1 MQGGSV
7 VDHQLLTFVTVAEKK
22 NFTRAAEELH
32 VTQSAVTLAIKTL
45 EKNYKTKLLDRTN
58 KYVRLTKAGEILYH
72 HAKEILSRYEKVQRL
87 LDDLIH
93 AASGPL
99 SIGSSYTFGEYLLPG
114 MIAEFK
120 QLYPSIIPS
129 VSIRNSKRIISQLLR
144 HELDL
149 GIIEGEIQHPELVI
163 QPFAQDEMVVIVSS
177 SHRLAGVE
185 EVEVEE
191 LLSETWIFREQGS
204 GTRQATDRF
213 FEKIGTFPDSTMSF
227 GSSQIIKGSVE
238 AGLGISILSECAVR
252 RELYLGTIHTLRI
265 VNHPITRNY
274 SYAIHNSDFRAKAAD
289 LFLHFLCNHDALNF
303 ISRSEQPGTIAQD
316 SREGRAL
323 L

>member
-87 LDDLIH
+87 IDDLIH

-120 QLYPSIIPS
+120 QRYPSIIPS
-129 VSIRNSKRIISQLLR
+129 VSIRNSKRIVSQLLR

-191 LLSETWIFREQGS
+191 LLSETWIFREEGS

-213 FEKIGTFPDSTMSF
+213 FKKIGTFPNSTMSF

-238 AGLGISILSECAVR
+238 AGLGISILSEYAVR
-252 RELYLGTIHTLRI
+252 RELYLGTIHALRI

-274 SYAIHNSDFRAKAAD
+274 FYAIHNSDFRAKATD
-289 LFLHFLCNHDALNF
+289 LFLHFLCNHDALNL
-303 ISRSEQPGTIAQD
+303 ISQP
-316 SREGRAL
+316 E
-323 L
+323 

>member
-1 MQGGSV
+1 M
-7 VDHQLLTFVTVAEKK
+7 DHQLLTFVTVAEKK
-22 NFTRAAEELH
+22 NFTRAAQELH

-72 HAKEILSRYEKVQRL
+72 HAKEILSHYEKVQRL
-87 LDDLIH
+87 IDDLIH
-93 AASGPL
+93 SASGPL

-114 MIAEFK
+114 IIAKFK
-120 QLYPSIIPS
+120 QLYPLIIPS

-149 GIIEGEIQHPELVI
+149 GIIEGDLQHPELLI
-163 QPFAQDEMVVIVSS
+163 QPFAQDEMVVIVSA
-177 SHRLAGVE
+177 SHRLAGVM

-191 LLSETWIFREQGS
+191 LLDETWIFREEGS

-213 FEKIGTFPDSTMSF
+213 FEKIGTFPASTMSF

-238 AGLGISILSECAVR
+238 AGLGISILSEYAVR
-252 RELYLGTIHTLRI
+252 RELDLGTIHTVRI
-265 VNHPITRNY
+265 KNQPITRNY
-274 SYAIHNSDFRAKAAD
+274 SYAIHKSDFRAKAID
-289 LFLHFLCNHDALNF
+289 LFLDFLRTYSALDF
-303 ISRSEQPGTIAQD
+303 FSQPTETWNN
-316 SREGRAL
+316 R
-323 L
+323 